1 MYKNLS
7 KIINKNIFY
16 NLLALSNII
25 IGFLFTVIVGKIFGL
40 GKETDIYFSSL
51 IIIGFIGS
59 FIKGLWEAFSPDY
72 IKFRISQKNISDEIY
87 SILLNNIVFLSL
99 TIIGLF
105 YIISPYIFFIEKL
118 TLSYLNIFIFYLLVH
133 NVLYYNKALLN
144 LEHYYA
150 TFYLVDLFIYII
162 LSLTVYYIHNITLND
177 IAIILI
183 TLTFI
188 SVLYQFYIIFFK
200 LKFKYVLKFYNKD
213 YILIYKNS
221 IKYKI
226 GTMIYSVKDLIIVSF
241 FTAFGTGYYS
251 LYSYANKFAMTVA
264 QIVNAPIVNI
274 FTTKLNYLV
283 GEKKYHEIK
292 ILIKNVLIQ
301 TVPLFTL
308 SSIVLYFSLP
318 FIIETFFGKTINL
331 NNITEMQMIFLYLLI
346 FNIIIVIET
355 PFAKVI
361 FVFKLFNYSIVIN
374 IVFISL
380 FLSGYFL
387 IKHFELSYIYLLI
400 ILIISQF
407 TNFLLYYKKY
417 ISYKF

>member
-1 MYKNLS
+1 
-7 KIINKNIFY
+7 
-16 NLLALSNII
+16 
-25 IGFLFTVIVGKIFGL
+25 
-40 GKETDIYFSSL
+40 
-51 IIIGFIGS
+51 
-59 FIKGLWEAFSPDY
+59 
-72 IKFRISQKNISDEIY
+72 
-87 SILLNNIVFLSL
+87 
-99 TIIGLF
+99 
-105 YIISPYIFFIEKL
+105 
-118 TLSYLNIFIFYLLVH
+118 
-133 NVLYYNKALLN
+133 
-144 LEHYYA
+144 
-150 TFYLVDLFIYII
+150 
-162 LSLTVYYIHNITLND
+162 
-177 IAIILI
+177 
-183 TLTFI
+183 
-188 SVLYQFYIIFFK
+188 
-200 LKFKYVLKFYNKD
+200 
-213 YILIYKNS
+213 
-221 IKYKI
+221 
-226 GTMIYSVKDLIIVSF
+226 MIYSVKDLIIVSF

>member
-7 KIINKNIFY
+7 KILNKNIFY

-162 LSLTVYYIHNITLND
+162 LSLTVYYIHDITLND

-188 SVLYQFYIIFFK
+188 SVLYQFYIIF
-200 LKFKYVLKFYNKD
+200 
-213 YILIYKNS
+213 
-221 IKYKI
+221 
-226 GTMIYSVKDLIIVSF
+226 
-241 FTAFGTGYYS
+241 
-251 LYSYANKFAMTVA
+251 
-264 QIVNAPIVNI
+264 
-274 FTTKLNYLV
+274 LN
-283 GEKKYHEIK
+283 
-292 ILIKNVLIQ
+292 
-301 TVPLFTL
+301 
-308 SSIVLYFSLP
+308 
-318 FIIETFFGKTINL
+318 
-331 NNITEMQMIFLYLLI
+331 
-346 FNIIIVIET
+346 
-355 PFAKVI
+355 
-361 FVFKLFNYSIVIN
+361 
-374 IVFISL
+374 
-380 FLSGYFL
+380 
-387 IKHFELSYIYLLI
+387 
-400 ILIISQF
+400 
-407 TNFLLYYKKY
+407 
-417 ISYKF
+417 